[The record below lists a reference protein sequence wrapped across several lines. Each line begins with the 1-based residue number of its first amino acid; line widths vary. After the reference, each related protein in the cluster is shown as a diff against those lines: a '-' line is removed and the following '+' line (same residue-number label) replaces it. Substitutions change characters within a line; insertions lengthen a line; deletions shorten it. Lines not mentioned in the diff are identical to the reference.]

1 MKIGLVCSHGGHL
14 TEMLALMGAFE
25 GKEVFFITYDTKRTR
40 LLQYPKHF
48 IPNIGIDPI
57 KMLISL
63 IKIIRILRK
72 EKPDI
77 ILSTGSEIT
86 IPAFFTAW
94 LLRIKTIYIESWCRT
109 STSTMTGRL
118 VYPISSVFIVQWP
131 KLQEVYGKKALF
143 LGSVIS

>member
-48 IPNIGIDPI
+48 VPNIGRNPI

-131 KLQEVYGKKALF
+131 KLQEVYGEKALF